1 MSTPDAAALEYRR
14 MMQAREKAALARYK
28 ALAGSK
34 TAYNTRLSETEAL
47 TRDEGWDP
55 TPLLTEEERDAL
67 GN

>member
-1 MSTPDAAALEYRR
+1 MSTPDADVLEYRR

-34 TAYNTRLSETEAL
+34 TAYNQRLADTEAL
-47 TRDEGWDP
+47 KRSEGWDP
-55 TPLLTEEERDAL
+55 VELLTEEERDAL